1 MIATPPP
8 GKADVT
14 ADQWHLIHPYFQSQG
29 SPIAAIAFHMGG
41 AEHSDSGFIIAG
53 PRRQSVAD
61 GGDGF
66 NADGSGTFASFYRGP
81 EATELPVVV
90 AHRETAAAAAT

>member
-14 ADQWHLIHPYFQSQG
+14 ADQWHLIHPYFQSLG
-29 SPIAAIAFHMGG
+29 TSIAAIAFHMGG

-53 PRRQSVAD
+53 PRHQSVAG

-81 EATELPVVV
+81 EAT
-90 AHRETAAAAAT
+90 

>member
-1 MIATPPP
+1 
-8 GKADVT
+8 
-14 ADQWHLIHPYFQSQG
+14 
-29 SPIAAIAFHMGG
+29 MGG
-41 AEHSDSGFIIAG
+41 AEHSDDGFIIAG
-53 PRRQSVAD
+53 PRHQSVAD

-90 AHRETAAAAAT
+90 AQPQQRLEPSGWQSVWREGERSSSGGQHSSSQGP

>member
-1 MIATPPP
+1 
-8 GKADVT
+8 
-14 ADQWHLIHPYFQSQG
+14 
-29 SPIAAIAFHMGG
+29 MGG

-53 PRRQSVAD
+53 PRHQSVAG

-81 EATELPVVV
+81 EAT
-90 AHRETAAAAAT
+90 